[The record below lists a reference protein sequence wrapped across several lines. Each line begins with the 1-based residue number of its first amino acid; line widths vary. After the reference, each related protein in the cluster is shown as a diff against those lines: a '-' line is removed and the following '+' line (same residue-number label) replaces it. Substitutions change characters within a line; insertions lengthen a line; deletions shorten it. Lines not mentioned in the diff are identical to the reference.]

1 MFLPLDKQK
10 FSNLI
15 GDYTKGKDTG
25 NQCIIVKNTD
35 YIESEV
41 KRVLMNS
48 SEYISIVE
56 NIKREIKAAQYRAAI
71 HANVD
76 MLLLYHDIGCVI
88 NEHKLWGNRFIDN
101 LATDIRMDFPESKG
115 YSVRNLKYMAKFA
128 ETYPN
133 REFVQTVSA
142 QIPWSHNIA
151 IIEKVKDPEQ
161 RIWYI
166 QKTAE
171 NGWSHNV
178 LIHQIESGLY
188 QRQVL
193 VDKVS
198 NFESRLP
205 SPQSE
210 LAAQTMKDPYVFDF
224 IPFREEML
232 ERDIEQ
238 ALVRDVTK
246 LLLELGTGFAFL
258 GNQYHLN
265 VGGDDFYIDL
275 LFYNLNLR
283 CYVVIE
289 LKAGDFKPEYAGQ
302 LNFYLSA
309 VDGILKK
316 EEDNPSIGLLLCK
329 SKNNLVAE
337 YSLKD
342 ISKPIGVSE
351 YKVTRSLPDALEEQ
365 LPSVEDIKKRI
376 K

>member
-1 MFLPLDKQK
+1 MLINSGEYLATIEQVKQ
-10 FSNLI
+10 
-15 GDYTKGKDTG
+15 
-25 NQCIIVKNTD
+25 
-35 YIESEV
+35 
-41 KRVLMNS
+41 
-48 SEYISIVE
+48 
-56 NIKREIKAAQYRAAI
+56 EIKAAQYTATLRVNEELI
-71 HANVD
+71 
-76 MLLLYHDIGCVI
+76 LLYHSIGTVI
-88 NEHKLWGNRFIDN
+88 NAHKTWGNKFIES
-101 LATDIRMDFPESKG
+101 LAKDIKLTFPNTTG

-128 ETYPN
+128 QAYPE

-151 IIEKVKDPEQ
+151 IIEKVKEPEQ

-171 NGWSHNV
+171 NGWSHSV

-188 QRQVL
+188 QRQAVAE
-193 VDKVS
+193 KVS
-198 NFESRLP
+198 NFARRLP
-205 SPQSE
+205 TAQSE
-210 LAAQTMKDPYVFDF
+210 LAIQTMKDPYIFDF
-224 IPFREEML
+224 IAFKEDMI
-232 ERDIEQ
+232 ERDVER

-289 LKAGDFKPEYAGQ
+289 LKTGEFKPEYAGQ

-309 VDGILKK
+309 VDGLIRKPQ
-316 EEDNPSIGLLLCK
+316 DNPTIGLLLCK

-342 ISKPIGVSE
+342 MSKPIGVSE
-351 YKVTRSLPDALEEQ
+351 YRVTSSLPVELEKQ
-365 LPSVEDIKKRI
+365 LPSVEDIQKRI
-376 K
+376 QLDIGV